1 MISYCVACYRPVYA
15 KLLIDELIEKTSVPY
30 EILLWLNMA
39 DAGFRRF
46 LAAKA
51 DARVPLRVVGE
62 TPHNIGMAAYPRL
75 FAASRFRLVT
85 QIDDDVVCISPGIA
99 QIAEAVFDRFPTA
112 GMLAA
117 DVWQD
122 DYTTGARPPFERY
135 RVFDRD
141 FGLYDG
147 PIDGWFAVYRK
158 ESLKFCRF
166 APTRY
171 FFLGAAI
178 KRRLDAMGQHGL
190 LCTGMK
196 VFHITGPQYAS
207 HFGMLDAEIE
217 KYRAVGRK
225 DIVDWYCSGRAN
237 LPAANEL
244 AERIA
249 RIRESFLYPPQ
260 AAGAPI
266 GAG

>member
-1 MISYCVACYRPVYA
+1 VISYCIACYRPVYA
-15 KLLIDELIEKTSVPY
+15 RLLIDELIEKTSVPY
-30 EILLWLNMA
+30 EILLWLNVA
-39 DAGFRRF
+39 DADFQRF
-46 LAAKA
+46 LAGKA
-51 DARVPLRVVGE
+51 AAGVPLRVVGE
-62 TPHNIGMAAYPRL
+62 TPHNIGMAAYPHL
-75 FAASRFRLVT
+75 FVASRFGMVT

-99 QIAEAVFDRFPTA
+99 QSAQAVFDRFPA
-112 GMLAA
+112 VSMLAA

-122 DYTTGARPPFERY
+122 DYTTGARPPLDIY

-141 FGLYDG
+141 YGLYDG
-147 PIDGWFAVYRK
+147 PIDGWFAVYRQ
-158 ESLKFCRF
+158 ESLKVCRI

-178 KRRLDAMGQHGL
+178 KSRLDAIGQHGL

-196 VFHITGPQYAS
+196 VFHVIGPQYAH

-225 DIVDWYCSGRAN
+225 DIVDWYCSERPN
-237 LPAANEL
+237 LPPASEL
-244 AERIA
+244 AERVG
-249 RIRESFLYPPQ
+249 RIRESFLHPPRT
-260 AAGAPI
+260 AGAII